1 MSRLSVCLAAG
12 LCLAALSACGERP
25 QPNRG
30 TLDTAA
36 YEGAKDAFV
45 DAGWKVGDK
54 NSWEQH
60 LRVRMQRG
68 QNDYSR
74 MP

>member
-1 MSRLSVCLAAG
+1 MTQLSIFLGGALFLAT
-12 LCLAALSACGERP
+12 LSACGERP
-25 QPNRG
+25 QANRG

-36 YEGAKDAFV
+36 YEGAKDGFV

>member
-1 MSRLSVCLAAG
+1 MSRLLLGVGAT
-12 LCLAALSACGERP
+12 LCLVALGACGERP
-25 QPNRG
+25 QANRG

-36 YEGAKDAFV
+36 YEGAKNAFV
-45 DAGWKVGDK
+45 DAGWKPGEK

-60 LRVRMQRG
+60 LRTRIQRG

-74 MP
+74 IP